1 MGAFLVDD
9 VNRNADFSVLL
20 QAWRDGDASVE
31 RRLLD
36 QMYPLLK
43 SMAYAQ
49 IRRQG
54 LQVTMRPTELSHE
67 AFVRLCGNKAQPRQN
82 RAQFY
87 AFAASMLRN
96 ILVDYLRERSAQKR
110 GGVQGAQNVIS
121 LDDPEALALSDQ
133 QETMDWLAV
142 DQAMLSLVQVDA
154 ESARVLELRI
164 FGGLSN
170 EEVADVCSISTA
182 TATRRWRFARSWLHE
197 HLSDQQSS

>member
-1 MGAFLVDD
+1 MED
-9 VNRNADFSVLL
+9 VNSNADFSVLL
-20 QAWRDGDASVE
+20 QAWRNGDASVE
-31 RRLLD
+31 RALLD

-54 LQVTMRPTELSHE
+54 MHVTMRPTELSHE
-67 AFVRLCGNKAQPRQN
+67 AFIRLCGNKAQPRQN

-110 GGVQGAQNVIS
+110 GGAQSMAS
-121 LDDPEALALSDQ
+121 LDDPEVLLLADHPEHPDS
-133 QETMDWLAV
+133 MDWLEV
-142 DQAMLSLVQVDA
+142 DQAMHLLAQVDA
-154 ESARVLELRI
+154 ESVRVLELRI

-170 EEVADVCSISTA
+170 EEVADICSISTA
-182 TATRRWRFARSWLHE
+182 TATRRWRFARSWLYE
-197 HLSDQQSS
+197 HLSGQQNHDAS